1 MVRIAGVE
9 LPSEKRILFALPKI
23 YGIGRSLAKKICE
36 YLNIDPMKKTKELSI
51 EEIGKIEKYINEN
64 LKIEGDLKREIQ
76 ANIRRLIE
84 IQCYRG
90 LRHSRKLPVWGQRT
104 RTNARTRKGPRK
116 TVGSGK
122 RKLSKK

>member
-9 LPSEKRILFALPKI
+9 IPNEKRILFALPKI

-36 YLNIDPMKKTKELSI
+36 ALNIDPMKKTKELTM
-51 EEIGKIEKYINEN
+51 EEIGKIEKYIDAN

-76 ANIRRLIE
+76 SNIRRLID

-90 LRHSRKLPVWGQRT
+90 LRHLRKLPVWGQRT

-122 RKLSKK
+122 RKVSKK

>member
-9 LPSEKRILFALPKI
+9 IPNKKRLKFSLAYI
-23 YGIGRSLAKKICE
+23 YGIGISLGEKICKE
-36 YLNIDPMKKTKELSI
+36 LNIDPMKKAEELTK
-51 EEIGKIEKYINEN
+51 EEIGKIEKYINDN

-76 ANIRRLIE
+76 ANIRRLID
-84 IQCYRG
+84 IQSYRG
-90 LRHSRKLPVWGQRT
+90 LRHKKGLPVRGQRT

-122 RKLSKK
+122 RKITKK

>member
-9 LPSEKRILFALPKI
+9 IPNEKRILFALPKI

-36 YLNIDPMKKTKELSI
+36 TLNIDPMKKTKELTM
-51 EEIGKIEKYINEN
+51 EEISKIEKYIDEN
-64 LKIEGDLKREIQ
+64 LKVEGDLRREIQ
-76 ANIRRLIE
+76 ANLRRLID

-90 LRHSRKLPVWGQRT
+90 LRHLRKLPVWGQRT

-122 RKLSKK
+122 RKVSKK

>member
-9 LPSEKRILFALPKI
+9 IPNEKRVLFALPKI

-36 YLNIDPMKKTKELSI
+36 TLNIDPMKKTKELTM
-51 EEIGKIEKYINEN
+51 EEISKIEKYIDEN
-64 LKIEGDLKREIQ
+64 LKVEGDLRREIQ
-76 ANIRRLIE
+76 ANIRRLID

-90 LRHSRKLPVWGQRT
+90 LRHLRKLPVWGQRT

-122 RKLSKK
+122 RKVSKK

>member
-9 LPSEKRILFALPKI
+9 IPKEKRILFALPKI

-36 YLNIDPMKKTKELSI
+36 ALNIDPMKKTKELTM
-51 EEIGKIEKYINEN
+51 EEIGKIEKYIDAN

-76 ANIRRLIE
+76 SNIRRLID

-90 LRHSRKLPVWGQRT
+90 LRHLRKLPVWGQRT

-122 RKLSKK
+122 RKVSKK

>member
-9 LPSEKRILFALPKI
+9 IKDEKRLMFALPKI
-23 YGIGRSLAKKICE
+23 YGIGKALAEKICRE
-36 YLNIDPMKKTKELSI
+36 LSIDPMKKTKELTP
-51 EEIGKIEKYINEN
+51 EEIGKLEKYINEN
-64 LKIEGDLKREIQ
+64 LKVEGELRREIQ
-76 ANIRRLIE
+76 ANIRRLID

-90 LRHSRKLPVWGQRT
+90 LRHLRKLPVWGQRT

-122 RKLSKK
+122 RKVSKK

>member
-9 LPSEKRILFALPKI
+9 IPNEKRILFALPKI

-36 YLNIDPMKKTKELSI
+36 TLNIDPMKKTKELTM
-51 EEIGKIEKYINEN
+51 EEISKIEKYIDEN
-64 LKIEGDLKREIQ
+64 LKVEGDLRREIQ
-76 ANIRRLIE
+76 ANIRRLID

-90 LRHSRKLPVWGQRT
+90 LRHLRKLPVWGQRT

-122 RKLSKK
+122 RKVSKK

>member
-9 LPSEKRILFALPKI
+9 IPNEKRLLFALPKI

-36 YLNIDPMKKTKELSI
+36 DLKIDPMKKTKELTM
-51 EEIGKIEKYINEN
+51 EEIGKIEKYIDEN
-64 LKIEGDLKREIQ
+64 FKIEGDLKREIQ
-76 ANIRRLIE
+76 ANIRRLID

-90 LRHSRKLPVWGQRT
+90 LRHLRKLPVWGQRT

-122 RKLSKK
+122 RKVSKK

>member
-9 LPSEKRILFALPKI
+9 IPNEKRILFALPKI

-36 YLNIDPMKKTKELSI
+36 TLNIDPMKKTKELTM
-51 EEIGKIEKYINEN
+51 EEISKIEKYIDEN
-64 LKIEGDLKREIQ
+64 LKVEGDLRREIQ
-76 ANIRRLIE
+76 ANIRRLID

-90 LRHSRKLPVWGQRT
+90 LRHLKKLPVWGQRT

-122 RKLSKK
+122 RKVSKK

>member
-1 MVRIAGVE
+1 MIRIAGVE
-9 LPSEKRILFALPKI
+9 IPNEKRILFALPKI

-36 YLNIDPMKKTKELSI
+36 TLNIDPMKKTKELTM
-51 EEIGKIEKYINEN
+51 EEISKIEKYIDEN
-64 LKIEGDLKREIQ
+64 LKVEGDLRREIQ
-76 ANIRRLIE
+76 ANIRRLID

-90 LRHSRKLPVWGQRT
+90 LRHLRKLPVWGQRT

-122 RKLSKK
+122 RKVSKK

>member
-9 LPSEKRILFALPKI
+9 IKNEKRLMFALPKI

-36 YLNIDPMKKTKELSI
+36 ELNIDPMKKTKELSS
-51 EEIGKIEKYINEN
+51 EELGKLEKYINEN
-64 LKIEGDLKREIQ
+64 LKVEGELKREIQ
-76 ANIRRLIE
+76 ANIKRLIE

-90 LRHSRKLPVWGQRT
+90 IRHLKKLPVRGQRT

>member
-9 LPSEKRILFALPKI
+9 INDNKRLMFALPKI
-23 YGIGRSLAKKICE
+23 YGIGKSLAGKICKE
-36 YLNIDPMKKTKELSI
+36 LNIDPMKKTKELSS
-51 EEIGKIEKYINEN
+51 EEIGRLEKYINEN
-64 LKIEGDLKREIQ
+64 LKVEGELKREVQ

-90 LRHSRKLPVWGQRT
+90 LRHLKKLPVWGQRT

-122 RKLSKK
+122 RKISKK

>member
-9 LPSEKRILFALPKI
+9 INEKKRLMFALPKI
-23 YGIGRSLAKKICE
+23 YGIGQSLAKKICE
-36 YLNIDPMKKTKELSI
+36 KLNIDPLKKTKELTA
-51 EEIGKIEKYINEN
+51 EELGKLEKYINEN
-64 LKIEGDLKREIQ
+64 LKVEGELRREIQ
-76 ANIRRLIE
+76 ANIKRLIE

-90 LRHSRKLPVWGQRT
+90 LRHLRKLPVHGQRT

>member
-9 LPSEKRILFALPKI
+9 LNDKKRLMFSLPKI
-23 YGIGRSLAKKICE
+23 YGIGVSLAKKICE
-36 YLNIDPMKKTKELSI
+36 ELNIDPMKKTGELTT
-51 EEIGKIEKYINEN
+51 EEVGKLEKYINEK
-64 LKIEGDLKREIQ
+64 LKVEGELKREIQ
-76 ANIRRLIE
+76 ANIRRLID

-90 LRHSRKLPVWGQRT
+90 LRHLRKLPVWGQRT

-122 RKLSKK
+122 RKVSKK

>member
-9 LPSEKRILFALPKI
+9 IKNEKRLMFALPKI
-23 YGIGRSLAKKICE
+23 YGIGKSLAKKICE
-36 YLNIDPMKKTKELSI
+36 ELNIDPMKRTKDLTPEEL
-51 EEIGKIEKYINEN
+51 GKLEKYINEN
-64 LKIEGDLKREIQ
+64 LKVEGELKREIQ
-76 ANIRRLIE
+76 ANIKRLIE

-90 LRHSRKLPVWGQRT
+90 LRHLRKLPVWGQRT